1 MGMQAMKSEY
11 LDPDLSDRSVS
22 ADILVREQPD
32 EDEEEDE
39 NERDDKEDDKEEDDE
54 GSDEGYSE

>member
-1 MGMQAMKSEY
+1 LKAEY

-39 NERDDKEDDKEEDDE
+39 NERDDKDDE
-54 GSDEGYSE
+54 ESDEGYSE

>member
-1 MGMQAMKSEY
+1 MQAVKSEY

-22 ADILVREQPD
+22 ADILVRKEPD

-39 NERDDKEDDKEEDDE
+39 NERDDKEEDDE
-54 GSDEGYSE
+54 GRDEGYSE

>member
-1 MGMQAMKSEY
+1 MQATKSEY

-22 ADILVREQPD
+22 AHILVREEPN

-39 NERDDKEDDKEEDDE
+39 NERDDKEEDDE
-54 GSDEGYSE
+54 ESDEGYSERA

>member
-1 MGMQAMKSEY
+1 MQAMKSEY

-22 ADILVREQPD
+22 TDILLRKEPD

-39 NERDDKEDDKEEDDE
+39 NERDDQEEDDE
-54 GSDEGYSE
+54 ESDEGYSE